1 MNNNNSN
8 SNYLLEED
16 KASDAD
22 HSRSRPSRKS
32 EEKQRHNTL
41 SSLIEKTER
50 HSKEFENEKG
60 EISNIEN
67 IYKKVFGK
75 HSVLADSG

>member
-1 MNNNNSN
+1 MNINNSN

-16 KASDAD
+16 KSSDAD
-22 HSRSRPSRKS
+22 LNRSRTGRKS
-32 EEKQRHNTL
+32 EEKLRHNTL

-75 HSVLADSG
+75 LSVLADSG

>member
-1 MNNNNSN
+1 
-8 SNYLLEED
+8 
-16 KASDAD
+16 
-22 HSRSRPSRKS
+22 
-32 EEKQRHNTL
+32 L
-41 SSLIEKTER
+41 SSLIERTER

-75 HSVLADSG
+75 ISLPHNSNTEEYNNFRKNIESHIQKP